1 MPLLPVDPAQRRRA
15 LLLLGA
21 LILGG
26 GYLYYQYVYSR
37 FTAKVAQVEDR
48 LETLQAHVDRAR
60 RLAQR
65 YGPDVPSK
73 VKFYE
78 RQLAALEQLIPKGE
92 EVPELLDAIATQA
105 RITRVD
111 LSKIKPAAVEEGVYY
126 TRHQY
131 EMGVVGEYH
140 QVGQY
145 LARIASLSRI
155 IRPTR
160 MTIAPAPAGARK
172 EASVAPVEASFLIET
187 FVMGRASAGA
197 PAEAATS
204 ESE

>member
-37 FTAKVAQVEDR
+37 FTAKVTEVEDH

-65 YGPDVPSK
+65 YGPDLPSK

-160 MTIAPAPAGARK
+160 MTIAPAPAAARK
-172 EASVAPVEASFLIET
+172 EGSVAPVEASFLIET
-187 FVMGRASAGA
+187 FVMGGSSAGA